1 MCVVN
6 SLSRVVIYLTIAC
19 HVSILILLFI
29 NPPIHIADA
38 DGLIAMLSLK
48 DANHEK
54 ARAII
59 RGVTSRGEKIVFP
72 ATAIT
77 EAITTMQVRLESP
90 ELARELATKVAASEL
105 PIVAVDAEILE
116 IAAGIYSPDGSKK
129 HTMFDATVA
138 ATAKSAVHRR
148 CLASMAGTATN
159 GLLCW

>member
-1 MCVVN
+1 MN
-6 SLSRVVIYLTIAC
+6 PRV
-19 HVSILILLFI
+19 
-29 NPPIHIADA
+29 HIADA
-38 DGLIAMLSLK
+38 DGLISMLSKK

-59 RGVTSRGEKIVFP
+59 QIATSRGEKILFP

-77 EAITTMQVRLESP
+77 EAITTMQVRLENP
-90 ELARELATKVAASEL
+90 ALAKELATKVAASQL

-138 ATAKSAVHRR
+138 ATAKKLGTETLFSFDGWYRR
-148 CLASMAGTATN
+148 QGFT
-159 GLLCW
+159 LLIDSL